1 MRSSLFSQSWYR
13 VASLKPRI
21 RSHAGI
27 HRHEYRGELWY
38 IVQDQTSTR
47 HQRVTP
53 AAYLLI
59 GLMDGRRTVDEIWEI
74 GNSRLGEEAPT
85 QDEFITLLSQ
95 LHAAD
100 ILQCDVPPDTLEL
113 LQRSEKRGK
122 SRWLQNVRNPLA
134 MRFKLFDPEKFLVRF
149 EPFVRPVFN
158 WVGALVWLALVGYAL
173 FLVGVHWPEFTR
185 NVTDRVL
192 APENLVLVWIIFPIL
207 KALHEFGHAFA
218 IKLLKGEV
226 HEMGI
231 IFLVFTPIPYVDAS
245 SSLAFRSK
253 WERALVGAAGMF
265 VELFIAALAVI
276 VWVNVEPGFVR
287 SVAYNVVLIAGVSSL
302 LFNVNPLLRFDGYY
316 ILMDLLEIPNLGQRG
331 NRYLAYLVQRYLFG
345 IRDAEPPL
353 SSRGERIWFSIY
365 SSAAFVYRIF
375 IYTAII
381 VFIASNFFIA
391 GVLIALWAIASMI
404 IYPLFRGV
412 KFLFSSPQLGRKRNR
427 AILISAL
434 TLSVIIALIFIV
446 PVPLGTS
453 TEGVMWVPDNAF
465 VRAGA
470 DSFVERL
477 AAQPGEK
484 VKPGQLLIECSDPLL
499 PARIRVL
506 ESKLGELKA
515 LYESQFVSD
524 RLKAQITEEEMKHV
538 KEQLLDAREVERE
551 LRVYSPAAGTFL
563 VPNPQDINGRFAR
576 RGEVVGYVVEP
587 SIITVR
593 VTVSQSEADLVRLRT
608 RDVNIRLPEN
618 IEEIL
623 PARLIRE
630 VPAATAQL
638 PSKILGQAGG
648 GALALDPSDAQGMKA
663 FQKIFLFDIELPKDS
678 AMFKVGQRVYVR
690 FDHGS
695 EPLAWRWYQALRE
708 VLLRKFN
715 Q

>member
-1 MRSSLFSQSWYR
+1 M
-13 VASLKPRI
+13 
-21 RSHAGI
+21 
-27 HRHEYRGELWY
+27 
-38 IVQDQTSTR
+38 
-47 HQRVTP
+47 
-53 AAYLLI
+53 
-59 GLMDGRRTVDEIWEI
+59 
-74 GNSRLGEEAPT
+74 
-85 QDEFITLLSQ
+85 
-95 LHAAD
+95 
-100 ILQCDVPPDTLEL
+100 
-113 LQRSEKRGK
+113 
-122 SRWLQNVRNPLA
+122 RNPLA

-158 WVGALVWLALVGYAL
+158 WVGALVWLALVGYAV

-253 WERALVGAAGMF
+253 WERALVGAAGIF
-265 VELFIAALAVI
+265 VELFLAAIAVL

-404 IYPLFRGV
+404 VYPLFKG
-412 KFLFSSPQLGRKRNR
+412 
-427 AILISAL
+427 
-434 TLSVIIALIFIV
+434 
-446 PVPLGTS
+446 
-453 TEGVMWVPDNAF
+453 
-465 VRAGA
+465 
-470 DSFVERL
+470 
-477 AAQPGEK
+477 
-484 VKPGQLLIECSDPLL
+484 
-499 PARIRVL
+499 
-506 ESKLGELKA
+506 
-515 LYESQFVSD
+515 
-524 RLKAQITEEEMKHV
+524 
-538 KEQLLDAREVERE
+538 
-551 LRVYSPAAGTFL
+551 
-563 VPNPQDINGRFAR
+563 
-576 RGEVVGYVVEP
+576 
-587 SIITVR
+587 
-593 VTVSQSEADLVRLRT
+593 
-608 RDVNIRLPEN
+608 
-618 IEEIL
+618 
-623 PARLIRE
+623 
-630 VPAATAQL
+630 
-638 PSKILGQAGG
+638 
-648 GALALDPSDAQGMKA
+648 
-663 FQKIFLFDIELPKDS
+663 
-678 AMFKVGQRVYVR
+678 
-690 FDHGS
+690 
-695 EPLAWRWYQALRE
+695 
-708 VLLRKFN
+708 
-715 Q
+715 